1 MDLLPDVEQ
10 ASDSLVSGWRYFLLS
25 PRINGAYNSLM
36 MKDVI
41 GSTQY
46 YLLIVILEMDRSFQD
61 AFTQTPASTS
71 PVVLSLQLHFH
82 FLPFV
87 DSSKHSIMTRRM
99 LLSDSLSLK
108 GMHLE
113 VRSHSF
119 REVGIFVFL
128 PRNKIASAL
137 MSCLSSKEY

>member
-46 YLLIVILEMDRSFQD
+46 YLLIVVLEMDRSFQD
-61 AFTQTPASTS
+61 AFTQTSASTS

-113 VRSHSF
+113 VSSHSF
-119 REVGIFVFL
+119 REVGILVFL

-137 MSCLSSKEY
+137 MSCLSSKEH